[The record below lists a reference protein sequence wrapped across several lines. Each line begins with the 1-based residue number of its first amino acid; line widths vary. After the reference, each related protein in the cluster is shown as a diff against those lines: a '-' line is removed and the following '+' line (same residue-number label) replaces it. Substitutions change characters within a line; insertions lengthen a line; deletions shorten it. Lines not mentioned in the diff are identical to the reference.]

1 MPEGGLVVERYDSAQ
16 RFLAEVGP
24 WLAAAEPASN
34 LILALAH
41 SLAGDGHP
49 FRAPIFLAAVRRR
62 GAIVGCAVRPPPDHI
77 DLSPMPAG
85 AATLLAASAADHC
98 PDLDAIGGEAA
109 VAGEFAAEW
118 ARLRGG
124 DWRISHRWTW
134 LALREVR
141 PPPPVPGVLRLAE
154 AADWPLISSWAPLY
168 MRDTGAAGGVLHF
181 LERRLKT
188 CSLFLWEH
196 DGPKCMAAV
205 SGHTPS
211 GLRVSAVFTPE
222 GQRRRGYASN
232 TVATISQR
240 TLDSGLDYC
249 ILFAESH
256 HPATLRVYESIGYRH
271 SHATVLIEPSAT

>member
-1 MPEGGLVVERYDSAQ
+1 MAAGGLVVERYESPQ

-24 WLAAAEPASN
+24 WLATSEPASN

-41 SLAGDGHP
+41 SLAGDDHP
-49 FRAPIFLAAVRRR
+49 FHEPIFLAAVRDR
-62 GAIVGCAVRPPPDHI
+62 GTLVGCAVRPPPDHI

-85 AATLLAASAADHC
+85 AATLVAASAADHC

-109 VAGEFAAEW
+109 VANEFAAEW
-118 ARLRGG
+118 TRRQGG
-124 DWRISHRWTW
+124 SWQITHRWTW

-141 PPPPVPGVLRLAE
+141 PPPRVPGVLRLAE
-154 AADWPLISSWAPLY
+154 AADWPLVSSWAPLY

-181 LERRLKT
+181 LERRLHT
-188 CSLFLWEH
+188 DSLFVWDH

-205 SGHTPS
+205 SGYTPN

-222 GQRRRGYASN
+222 EQRRRGYASN

-240 TLDSGLDYC
+240 TLDTGRDYC
-249 ILFAESH
+249 VLFAESH
-256 HPATLRVYESIGYRH
+256 HAATLRVYEGIGYRH
-271 SHATVLIEPSAT
+271 SHDTVLIEPNAA